1 MSAIRAYICTGV
13 FTLSLFQ
20 PVIARGCLAADV
32 AQAHVALHA
41 LAIAPACIAPTA
53 SAGGHL
59 HDDVIGAQRHPRGL
73 AAKARGGVDRLAAL
87 AQAAGLRRGAPPPP
101 PPPPPPSPHGG
112 TIPRLPTIDP
122 SATWS
127 RMRWSR
133 RMPSPPRCSPAPPL
147 SWRS

>member
-59 HDDVIGAQRHPRGL
+59 HDDVIGAQRPPRGL

-87 AQAAGLRRGAPPPP
+87 AQDAVLRRGALAAA
-101 PPPPPPSPHGG
+101 
-112 TIPRLPTIDP
+112 IQ
-122 SATWS
+122 
-127 RMRWSR
+127 
-133 RMPSPPRCSPAPPL
+133 PPRRHHHAVAHDRHLRHVVEDAVVAADAQPAPVL
-147 SWRS
+147 ARAAAVL